1 MRFMCAHLQ
10 LHQDELTELLKA
22 LKRMCYEV
30 NTESG
35 DADQWVLSCDQR
47 EATIGPLIDELLL
60 DRQHPGLTTQ
70 PELLQSLSVSLIHA
84 PQRLETLFEAHQP
97 DMPETLPESAQIG
110 QNTLTAEHRNTQEKN
125 HAESQ

>member
-1 MRFMCAHLQ
+1 MG
-10 LHQDELTELLKA
+10 
-22 LKRMCYEV
+22 YVV

-60 DRQHPGLTTQ
+60 DRQQPGLTTQ

-110 QNTLTAEHRNTQEKN
+110 QNTLDRKRVVKGKGEAVRVKLGGRRK
-125 HAESQ
+125 

>member
-1 MRFMCAHLQ
+1 MG
-10 LHQDELTELLKA
+10 
-22 LKRMCYEV
+22 YVV
-30 NTESG
+30 NTEGG

-60 DRQHPGLTTQ
+60 DRQQPGLTTQ

-84 PQRLETLFEAHQP
+84 PQRIETLFEAHQP

-110 QNTLTAEHRNTQEKN
+110 QHTLTADRKRTPLNSYH
-125 HAESQ
+125 